1 MKVLFKVA
9 NNSGICLQFAGSLQ
23 DARYIDIDIDTL
35 NSFNTVRDIL
45 SSHGKD
51 LYETVV
57 NTINRYN
64 IPTIGFGLLR

>member
-23 DARYIDIDIDTL
+23 DARYIDIDTL
-35 NSFNTVRDIL
+35 NSFNTVRDIF